1 MPAEASHLP
10 SYAEWLIPLL
20 AILTIFSIA
29 INLDYPTRRRVPF
42 AIYAPAALASLA
54 NIVLVLVF
62 LAAPRTGLLQG
73 WAVLCSCASVL
84 AARVVK
90 YDREHGGGE
99 RYRELKARL
108 AEKAA
113 RRRVAQSSERR

>member
-1 MPAEASHLP
+1 MLSEARHLP

-29 INLDYPTRRRVPF
+29 INLDYPARGRVPF
-42 AIYAPAALASLA
+42 AIYAPAALTSLA
-54 NIVLVLVF
+54 NVVLVLVF
-62 LAAPRTGLLQG
+62 IAAPRTGLLQG

-90 YDREHGGGE
+90 YDREHGGGD

-108 AEKAA
+108 ADKAA
-113 RRRVAQSSERR
+113 RRRAAGRSERG